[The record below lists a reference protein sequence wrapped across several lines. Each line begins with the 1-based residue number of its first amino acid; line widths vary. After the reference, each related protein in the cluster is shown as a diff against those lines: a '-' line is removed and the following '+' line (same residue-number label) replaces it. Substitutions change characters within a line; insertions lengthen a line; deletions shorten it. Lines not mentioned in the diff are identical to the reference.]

1 MELRKSF
8 LRWFA
13 AVLMMAGAVGSAQAL
28 SVTNTVSGSGTTLV
42 DFNLSSI
49 SDITVNLEDLHL
61 DASLSGRDFEFLA
74 VSIFR
79 KGAPD
84 TFLDGGVAV
93 QAGTISDPVPFSLS
107 ALAAG
112 DYIAKVDYFTPFA
125 GFLQGFGPVFFN
137 SQYKLDVAISAT
149 TAPVPVPAAVWMLGS
164 ALIGLVGVSRR
175 RVGAWTRH

>member
-13 AVLMMAGAVGSAQAL
+13 AVLMTVAAVGSAQAL
-28 SVTNTVSGSGTTLV
+28 TVTNTVSGAGTTLV

-49 SDITVNLEDLHL
+49 SDITVSLEDLHL
-61 DASLSGRDFEFLA
+61 DGSVGRDFEFLA

-107 ALAAG
+107 SLAAG
-112 DYIAKVDYFTPFA
+112 DYTAKVDYFTPFA

-137 SQYKLDVAISAT
+137 SAYKLDVAISAT

-175 RVGAWTRH
+175 RVGA